1 MGRRAMR
8 SLLSF
13 MANAAAVAGMRIPAN
28 FVRIPTSVVRMPT
41 NVLRLPA
48 TTMKIPVGT
57 NSYAGPQEED
67 TCYLIDTYEGM
78 KYVSS
83 TKPDELA
90 WYLGLEENQLVK
102 GAKPEDLNLIEC
114 AEDWSHRGTPQWVCK
129 AERNDEGLPTV
140 QPPPGGRV
148 DMEAIGWE
156 ERTWA
161 KATLDTTDDGACF
174 IVSDEEAPD
183 PSKEWFFCS
192 EPSEDENMECTC
204 ATESRPL
211 TQYSTAVAMRERR
224 IRVALLR
231 LVPEWMGQAPNG
243 GHAVWM
249 CSKERP

>member
-1 MGRRAMR
+1 MPFAWRGHAGGCDIGQGL
-8 SLLSF
+8 SLSPKTCVLDRIWKKKT
-13 MANAAAVAGMRIPAN
+13 GMRIPAN

-192 EPSEDENMECTC
+192 EPSEDENMECT
-204 ATESRPL
+204 
-211 TQYSTAVAMRERR
+211 
-224 IRVALLR
+224 